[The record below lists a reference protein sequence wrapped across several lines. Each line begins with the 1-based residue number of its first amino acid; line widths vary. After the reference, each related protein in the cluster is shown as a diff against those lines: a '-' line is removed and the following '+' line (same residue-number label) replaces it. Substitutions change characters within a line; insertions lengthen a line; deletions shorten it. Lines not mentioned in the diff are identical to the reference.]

1 MNPFSTILVFGQAI
15 GFKLQALT
23 DRRLQEA
30 GASPFSTFA
39 LQRFALIPA
48 VIWSIVFVRPH
59 DITQILHST
68 VLLAYFLLLAIIWN
82 VQSFLSSYVMNTMSS
97 MSGLASLEYLIYFP
111 LLLLVGTF
119 FNHDIPNLYSIAG
132 IAILLCAFVLQPSQH
147 SENIR
152 NRFSMPVTMV
162 IGFLLLRSTL
172 DATNVGITRALL
184 GMVRPEVFLGV
195 FAVITIGFCM
205 LWTSFV
211 PKRPQDA
218 RVLKQQKAFAIV
230 IPLLWFA
237 ASIPETFAYAALPI
251 YTVVS
256 IGAVTF
262 AFDSISDLF
271 RHRIRMSWQTTL
283 FILLVLAGTALAILS
298 I

>member
-1 MNPFSTILVFGQAI
+1 MNPISTIFAFGQAI

-23 DRRLQEA
+23 GRRLQEA

-48 VIWSIVFVRPH
+48 IIWSVVFVRPS
-59 DITQILHST
+59 DLIEILHSH
-68 VLLAYFLLLAIIWN
+68 VLILYFLFLAIIWN
-82 VQSFLSSYVMNTMSS
+82 LQSFLASYVMNTVSS

-119 FNHDIPNLYSIAG
+119 FNHDTPNLYSIAG
-132 IAILLCAFVLQPSQH
+132 IAVLLCAFILQPSQH
-147 SENIR
+147 RENIR
-152 NRFSMPVTMV
+152 NRFSMPVAAV

-195 FAVITIGFCM
+195 FAVITIGLCM
-205 LWTSFV
+205 VWTTCMS
-211 PKRPQDA
+211 KKPQDV
-218 RVLKQQKAFAIV
+218 RILKQHKVLALA

-237 ASIPETFAYAALPI
+237 ASIPEAFAYAALPI

-271 RHRIRMSWQTTL
+271 HHRIRMSWQTSL